1 MFYLGRGVKKSSF
14 VTILKVILIIFVVSC
29 GSASNEQSNDVG
41 LEQLKG
47 RVVDGP
53 VVGSSC
59 FVDFN
64 GNHQREAAEPLAIS
78 DANGY
83 YTISFKN
90 VSETINVSK
99 QTLVCLGGTDRVTQQ
114 TISFPL
120 KTILPE
126 TLDENTNVQITP
138 ITTLLSGVSSEVGKK
153 KLLDNLDIDMGQ
165 LPVTEFY
172 TI

>member
-1 MFYLGRGVKKSSF
+1 M
-14 VTILKVILIIFVVSC
+14 FVVSC
-29 GSASNEQSNDVG
+29 GASSNEQSNEVA

-59 FVDFN
+59 FVDLN

-78 DANGY
+78 DTNGY
-83 YTISFKN
+83 YTINLKN
-90 VSETINVSK
+90 GSETVNVSK
-99 QTLVCLGGTDRVTQQ
+99 QTVVCFGGTDSVTQQ

-120 KTILPE
+120 KTTLPE
-126 TLDENTNVQITP
+126 MVNENTRVQITP

-153 KLLDNLDIDMGQ
+153 KLLDNLGIDMGQ
-165 LPVTEFY
+165 LPVTEIY